1 MDKGDSIEEAIDKA
15 TDECIRNGILEQ
27 LLRDNRGEV
36 RSMLLPEYDE
46 QAHIEYEKEIS
57 YEEGKVEGLNKL
69 SRLIQLLLASE
80 RLDDIDKVT
89 KDNEYRERL
98 MKEFHIE

>member
-1 MDKGDSIEEAIDKA
+1 MKYMKGY
-15 TDECIRNGILEQ
+15 TL
-27 LLRDNRGEV
+27 V
-36 RSMLLPEYDE
+36 
-46 QAHIEYEKEIS
+46 
-57 YEEGKVEGLNKL
+57 EGKAEGLDKL